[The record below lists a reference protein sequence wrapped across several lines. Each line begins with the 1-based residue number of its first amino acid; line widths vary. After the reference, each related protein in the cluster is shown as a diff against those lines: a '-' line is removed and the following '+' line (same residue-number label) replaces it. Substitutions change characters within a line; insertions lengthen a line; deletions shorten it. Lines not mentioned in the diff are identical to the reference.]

1 MSLSAW
7 VSDNEHE
14 WRECLKPVR
23 LVVETEFT
31 ADEVRAAHKR
41 SCIRV
46 GPSVEGGPSGPSPRL
61 RRDMVVRIPQ
71 VTANRHIL
79 SVSSPKLF
87 AEAAARPPVAAF
99 LPGEYV
105 R

>member
-7 VSDNEHE
+7 MSDNEHE
-14 WRECLKPVR
+14 GRERLKPVR
-23 LVVETEFT
+23 LVVETDFT
-31 ADEVRAAHKR
+31 ADEGRTAHKR

-46 GPSVEGGPSGPSPRL
+46 GPSMEGGPSGPSSRL
-61 RRDMVVRIPQ
+61 RSDMVVRIPQ
-71 VTANRHIL
+71 VTANRHYL

-105 R
+105 G